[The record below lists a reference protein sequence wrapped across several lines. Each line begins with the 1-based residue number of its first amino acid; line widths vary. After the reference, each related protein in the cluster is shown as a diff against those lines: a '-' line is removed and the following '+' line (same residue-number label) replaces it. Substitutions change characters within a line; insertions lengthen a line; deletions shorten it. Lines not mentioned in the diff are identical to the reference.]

1 LTLLLLV
8 SSRPLGRAEMDGE
21 ELTSKGNKRER
32 ERERTNNKQ
41 GKKKAP
47 PRSTSFPP
55 VQNGGKEMKRNETTA
70 ALFQLPIVAA
80 PQLYNFHR

>member
-8 SSRPLGRAEMDGE
+8 SSRPLGRAEMNGE

-32 ERERTNNKQ
+32 ENTTS

-47 PRSTSFPP
+47 PRITSFPP
-55 VQNGGKEMKRNETTA
+55 VQNGGKEMTRNEKTA
-70 ALFQLPIVAA
+70 ARLQLPIVAA